1 MSGPLPDRTILDA
14 RWRIDRMIA
23 VGGMS
28 TVHAAWDLAES
39 RPVAIKILLDQ
50 AKGVADLV
58 ARFRRERRILA
69 LMTSVHVPRLLGDGH
84 LDDGTPFLVMDY
96 LQGSTLADLF
106 DSWGPLPFGTAA
118 SYVVQACEAIAEA
131 HSIGVVHRDLKPAN
145 LFVTTGASGFAL
157 VKVLDFGISKSA
169 IGARNGKDS
178 NEPSLTRATDVF
190 GSPQYMS
197 PEQLLS
203 TRHVDHTTDI
213 WSLGVL
219 LYEMLTGSL
228 PFEGTTVET
237 VRAAVMTTRPAPMR
251 ERRPDIPDGLEAVVS
266 RCLEKFVDDR
276 IPTVE
281 DLARALLPF
290 AEPREPAE
298 ADLERIIAYG
308 PPARLPMPSDLAV
321 ALDAIEAGNPGRDP
335 AASSAKLAPLAGRP
349 VLLFG
354 PFPDPEVPDPY
365 VPRRKIQAHE
375 RRRTRRVLA
384 AAGAA
389 GLAAGLILGGV
400 LEWFVRW

>member
-1 MSGPLPDRTILDA
+1 
-14 RWRIDRMIA
+14 MIA

-28 TVHAAWDLAES
+28 TVHAAWDLVES
-39 RPVAIKILLDQ
+39 RPVAVKILLDQ

-96 LQGSTLADLF
+96 LQGSTLADLL

-118 SYVVQACEAIAEA
+118 SYVVQVCEAIAEA

-145 LFVTTGASGFAL
+145 LFVTSGASGFAL

-169 IGARNGKDS
+169 IGAGDGTGS

-197 PEQLLS
+197 PEQLLAS
-203 TRHVDHTTDI
+203 RQVDHTADI

-219 LYEMLTGSL
+219 LYEMLTGGL
-228 PFEGTTVET
+228 PFEGTTVEK
-237 VRAAVMTTRPAPMR
+237 VRAAVMTTRPPPMR
-251 ERRPDIPDGLEAVVS
+251 ERRPDIPYGLEAVVS
-266 RCLEKFVDDR
+266 RCLEKLVDDR

-281 DLARALLPF
+281 ELARALLPF

-308 PPARLPMPSDLAV
+308 PPARLPMPSDPAA
-321 ALDAIEAGNPGRDP
+321 ALDAIEAGNPGREP

-354 PFPDPEVPDPY
+354 PFPDPEVPEPY
-365 VPRRKIQAHE
+365 VPRRKIQAQA

-384 AAGAA
+384 ASGAA
-389 GLAAGLILGGV
+389 GLAAGLALGAM
-400 LEWFVRW
+400 LEWLARW